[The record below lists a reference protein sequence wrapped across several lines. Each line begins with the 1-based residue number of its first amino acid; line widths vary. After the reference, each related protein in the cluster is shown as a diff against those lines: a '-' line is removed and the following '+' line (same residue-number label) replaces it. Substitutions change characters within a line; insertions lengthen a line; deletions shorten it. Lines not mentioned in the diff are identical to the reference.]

1 MIHVLMN
8 PARFLSLSI
17 RHDTSLMRL
26 PPPSQFETCKN
37 HLQIEQNKK
46 EEQKSMQD
54 TKFLKN
60 SITDLSLLYY
70 SYTWNT

>member
-1 MIHVLMN
+1 MN

-26 PPPSQFETCKN
+26 PPSQFETCKN

-54 TKFLKN
+54 TKF
-60 SITDLSLLYY
+60 
-70 SYTWNT
+70 